1 MTGFGTVETAIRALR
16 QGVDGLLLKPFQ
28 KGDELVQ
35 AVRQALMDNQ
45 RKRDTA
51 RVQALRPLFNVT
63 ETLFAETDR
72 SKLLN
77 MIIAAISNHLNC
89 SNVAYFQ
96 VDDGV
101 VSVVAQ
107 RGRALPVDDDNFAA
121 QLVSRVDADGD
132 PIVIN
137 ATGPGEEDTQSLL
150 STLGLGSAILI
161 PVARSNLHSVLFAA
175 RDAQSAG
182 GTERAFRGADLEMF
196 FVLARQA
203 VVAMENAGL
212 YADLRNYVRRVE
224 DSQEALLRAE
234 KMAAAGRLTA
244 SIAHEVNNPLQ
255 SVQNCLHLAGREDVP
270 AEKRKEYF
278 DLAKNEL
285 DRLMK
290 TMQRMLDFYRPG
302 AVKIEQV
309 DVLELLGHVLS
320 LTSQQLG
327 LRHIEVTT
335 DLPESLPA
343 IYVVS
348 SQIQQIFFNLILNSL
363 DAMPGGGDLK
373 ISARALERGIEI
385 IFQDSGPGIPE
396 NQRNNIFE
404 PFFSTKEGGTGLGLT
419 VSYNIVTAHGGIL
432 DILDARSL
440 APAFDYSFPLEINNE
455 VKHSSCDDEPV
466 ARQSLSDILRLEGYI
481 VNAVPN
487 GQAAVEYV
495 RTHPV
500 ELMVVDLRMP
510 GMDGL
515 EVVQVVNQVSPET
528 EVILLTAFGTTE
540 SAIQALRLRIH
551 DYLLKPVPPAQV
563 VK

>member
-1 MTGFGTVETAIRALR
+1 MESISVLVVDDEPGIALLCNRILSRTEYLVTSLTDPREAIEHLQQNHVDLLVVDIRMPEVDGFDVISRAQMVQPDIAVLVMTGFGTVETAIRALR

-28 KGDELVQ
+28 KSDELLQ
-35 AVRQALMDNQ
+35 AAKQALMDNQ

-63 ETLFAETDR
+63 ETLFAETDQ

-89 SNVAYFQ
+89 SNVAYYQ

-107 RGRALPVDDDNFAA
+107 RGKSLPVSESNFAA

-182 GTERAFRGADLEMF
+182 GTERPFRGADLEMF

-203 VVAMENAGL
+203 VVAMENARL
-212 YADLRNYVRRVE
+212 YADLRDYVRRVE

-270 AEKRKEYF
+270 PEKRKEYF

-302 AVKIEQV
+302 AVKVEHV
-309 DVLELLGHVLS
+309 DVLEILGHVLS

-327 LRHIEVTT
+327 QRHIEIQTN
-335 DLPESLPA
+335 LPESMPSVYA
-343 IYVVS
+343 VS
-348 SQIQQIFFNLILNSL
+348 SQIQQIFFNLILNAL
-363 DAMPGGGDLK
+363 DAMPAGGDLR
-373 ISARALERGIEI
+373 ISAQAVDHGVEI

-396 NQRNNIFE
+396 DRRNNIFE

-419 VSYNIVTAHGGIL
+419 VSYNIVTAHGGTL
-432 DILDARSL
+432 DLLDECGPGAC
-440 APAFDYSFPLEINNE
+440 F
-455 VKHSSCDDEPV
+455 
-466 ARQSLSDILRLEGYI
+466 RLFLPIGDK
-481 VNAVPN
+481 
-487 GQAAVEYV
+487 Q
-495 RTHPV
+495 
-500 ELMVVDLRMP
+500 
-510 GMDGL
+510 
-515 EVVQVVNQVSPET
+515 
-528 EVILLTAFGTTE
+528 
-540 SAIQALRLRIH
+540 
-551 DYLLKPVPPAQV
+551 
-563 VK
+563 